1 MKEKI
6 VRYGKFKTKTGE
18 EHCLAAIEYEDKRIF
33 NYETQQY
40 EKVGEIVHTV
50 WNIRGGLNYSKKY
63 GITKCCRYSS
73 LQALMNEDALTYSNL
88 NIEFYEPVEI

>member
-6 VRYGKFKTKTGE
+6 VRYGKFKTKDGE
-18 EHCLAAIEYEDKRIF
+18 EHCLAAIEYEDRRTF

-40 EKVGEIVHTV
+40 EKTGETIYGV

-63 GITKCCRYSS
+63 GITKCHKYSS
-73 LQALMNEDALTYSNL
+73 LQALMDDEVLTYSNL